1 VWEPRFP
8 HNISKLKIERMKL
21 LNTDIKN
28 KVLRSMMRIL
38 DSNRN
43 RIIAANRKDLKLFE
57 KGDRAMYDRLVVDDK
72 KVDEMIV
79 AIQEVLQQ
87 QDPVGRIKSEQALEN
102 GLKIEN
108 KTAPFGTIMIIYESR
123 PDVTIEAA
131 VLAFKANNKILLKG
145 GKEAVHSNVF
155 LEKCWHLALEEN
167 GLDTQWIQLL
177 HMNREETQEF
187 LRNPSEKLDLIV
199 PRGGE
204 RLIAFVKE
212 HAKCAVLVSGRGNNF
227 LFVDKEADWAQS
239 MEVILNAKTQKISA
253 CNALDKILIHT
264 KMDDYY
270 NKLTEL
276 NTILNNHGVTVV
288 VDRKVAE
295 VLPANTTIKT
305 ESIWY
310 EEFLAM
316 KCVIGA
322 VDDLES
328 AVQKINNYS
337 GGHSATIMTQN
348 KELAMEFMNQVD
360 TAAVY
365 HNASTRFTDGGQMGV
380 GAELA
385 ISTDKLHHRGPLG
398 LEQLVTNKYYI
409 YGDGQVR
416 MS

>member
-1 VWEPRFP
+1 
-8 HNISKLKIERMKL
+8 MKL
-21 LNTDIKN
+21 LNTAIKN
-28 KVLRSMMRIL
+28 KVLQSMMQIL
-38 DSNRN
+38 DGKREE
-43 RIIAANRKDLKLFE
+43 ILAANQKDLDLFD
-57 KGDRAMYDRLVVDDK
+57 KADRAMYDRLIVDDK
-72 KVDEMIV
+72 KIDGMIT

-87 QDPVGRIKSEQALEN
+87 EDPVGKIKSGQTLEN

-145 GKEAVHSNVF
+145 GKEAVNSNVV

-167 GLDTQWIQLL
+167 DLDINWIQLL
-177 HMNREETQEF
+177 HMNREETQAF
-187 LRNPSEKLDLIV
+187 LRNPTEKLDLIV

-227 LFVDKEADWAQS
+227 LYVDKDADWAQS
-239 MEVILNAKTQKISA
+239 VAVILNAKTQKISA
-253 CNALDKILIHT
+253 CNALDKILVDVAIEGYFE
-264 KMDDYY
+264 KI
-270 NKLTEL
+270 KGL
-276 NTILNNHGVTVV
+276 NAILKEQGVTVM
-288 VDRKVAE
+288 VDAKVAKF
-295 VLPANTTIKT
+295 LPNNPVIND
-305 ESIWY
+305 ESVWY

-316 KCVIGA
+316 KCALGV
-322 VDDLES
+322 VDNMDD
-328 AVQKINNYS
+328 AIKRINTYS
-337 GGHSATIMTQN
+337 GGHSSTIMTKNREQA
-348 KELAMEFMNQVD
+348 KAFMDQVD
-360 TAAVY
+360 SAAVY

-398 LEQLVTNKYYI
+398 LEQLVTNKYYV

-416 MS
+416 VS

>member
-1 VWEPRFP
+1 
-8 HNISKLKIERMKL
+8 MKL
-21 LNTDIKN
+21 LNTEIKN
-28 KVLRSMMRIL
+28 NVLRSMMRIL
-38 DSNRN
+38 DGKRKE
-43 RIIAANRKDLKLFE
+43 IITANQKDLDLFD
-57 KGDRAMYDRLVVDDK
+57 KTDRAMYDRLIVDDK
-72 KVDEMIV
+72 KVDGMIA

-87 QDPVGRIKSEQALEN
+87 QDPVGKIKTEQSLEN

-145 GKEAVHSNVF
+145 GKEAVHSNII

-187 LRNPSEKLDLIV
+187 LRNPTEKLDLIV

-227 LFVDKEADWAQS
+227 LFVDKDADWAQS
-239 MEVILNAKTQKISA
+239 LEVILNAKTQKISA
-253 CNALDKILIHT
+253 CNALDKILVDVNIDNYSD
-264 KMDDYY
+264 KV
-270 NKLTEL
+270 KEL
-276 NTILNNHGVTVV
+276 NTILKDQGVSVV
-288 VDRKVAE
+288 VDSKVAE
-295 VLPANTTIKT
+295 VLSENNVVED

-316 KCVIGA
+316 KCVVGA

-337 GGHSATIMTQN
+337 GGHSATIMTKN
-348 KELAMEFMNQVD
+348 KERAMEFMDQVD
-360 TAAVY
+360 SAAVY
-365 HNASTRFTDGGQMGV
+365 LNASTRFTDGGQMGV

-398 LEQLVTNKYYI
+398 LEQLVTNKYYV

>member
-1 VWEPRFP
+1 
-8 HNISKLKIERMKL
+8 
-21 LNTDIKN
+21 
-28 KVLRSMMRIL
+28 
-38 DSNRN
+38 
-43 RIIAANRKDLKLFE
+43 
-57 KGDRAMYDRLVVDDK
+57 
-72 KVDEMIV
+72 
-79 AIQEVLQQ
+79 
-87 QDPVGRIKSEQALEN
+87 VGKIKSEQALEN

-145 GKEAVHSNVF
+145 GKEAVNSNIV

-187 LRNPSEKLDLIV
+187 LRNPTEKLDLFV

-227 LFVDKEADWAQS
+227 LFVDKDADWAQS
-239 MEVILNAKTQKISA
+239 LEVILNAKTQKISA
-253 CNALDKILIHT
+253 CNALDKILVDVNI
-264 KMDDYY
+264 DDYS
-270 NKLTEL
+270 NKIKEL
-276 NTILNNHGVTVV
+276 NAILKDQGVSVV
-288 VDRKVAE
+288 VDSKVAE
-295 VLPANTTIKT
+295 VLSENNVVED

-316 KCVIGA
+316 KCVVGA
-322 VDDLES
+322 VVDLEE
-328 AVQKINNYS
+328 AVQKINNFS
-337 GGHSATIMTQN
+337 GGHSATIMTRN
-348 KELAMEFMNQVD
+348 KELAMEFMDQVD
-360 TAAVY
+360 SAAVY

-398 LEQLVTNKYYI
+398 LEQLVTNKYYV

>member
-1 VWEPRFP
+1 
-8 HNISKLKIERMKL
+8 
-21 LNTDIKN
+21 
-28 KVLRSMMRIL
+28 MMQIL
-38 DSNRN
+38 DSKRN
-43 RIIAANRKDLKLFE
+43 EIIAANQKDLDLFD
-57 KGDRAMYDRLVVDDK
+57 KADRAMYDRLIVDDK
-72 KVDEMIV
+72 KVDGMIA

-87 QDPVGRIKSEQALEN
+87 QDPVGKIKSEQALEN

-145 GKEAVHSNVF
+145 GKEAVNSNIV

-187 LRNPSEKLDLIV
+187 LRNPTEKLDLIV

-227 LFVDKEADWAQS
+227 LFVDKDADWAQS
-239 MEVILNAKTQKISA
+239 LEVILNAKTQKISA
-253 CNALDKILIHT
+253 CNALDKILVDVNI
-264 KMDDYY
+264 DDYS
-270 NKLTEL
+270 NKIKEL
-276 NTILNNHGVTVV
+276 NAILKEQGVSVV
-288 VDRKVAE
+288 VDSKVAE
-295 VLPANTTIKT
+295 VLSENNVVED

-316 KCVIGA
+316 KCVVGA
-322 VDDLES
+322 VVDLEE
-328 AVQKINNYS
+328 AVQKINNFS
-337 GGHSATIMTQN
+337 GGHSATIMTRN
-348 KELAMEFMNQVD
+348 KQLAMEFMDQVD
-360 TAAVY
+360 SAAVY

-398 LEQLVTNKYYI
+398 LEQLVTNKYYV
-409 YGDGQVR
+409 YGDGQIR

>member
-1 VWEPRFP
+1 M
-8 HNISKLKIERMKL
+8 IL

-28 KVLRSMMRIL
+28 KVLQSMMQIL
-38 DSNRN
+38 DSKRN
-43 RIIAANRKDLKLFE
+43 EIIAANQKDLDLFD
-57 KGDRAMYDRLVVDDK
+57 KADRAMYDRLIVDDK
-72 KVDEMIV
+72 KVDGMIA

-87 QDPVGRIKSEQALEN
+87 QDSVGKIKSEQSLEN

-145 GKEAVHSNVF
+145 GKEAVNSNIV

-187 LRNPSEKLDLIV
+187 LRNPTEKLDLIV

-227 LFVDKEADWAQS
+227 LFVDKDADWVQS
-239 MEVILNAKTQKISA
+239 LEVILNAKTQKISA
-253 CNALDKILIHT
+253 CNALDKILVDVNI
-264 KMDDYY
+264 DDYS
-270 NKLTEL
+270 NKIKEL
-276 NTILNNHGVTVV
+276 NAILKEQGVSVV
-288 VDRKVAE
+288 VDSKVAE
-295 VLPANTTIKT
+295 LLPENTVVK
-305 ESIWY
+305 EDSIWY

-316 KCVIGA
+316 KCVVGA
-322 VDDLES
+322 VVDLEE
-328 AVQKINNYS
+328 AVQKINNFS
-337 GGHSATIMTQN
+337 GGHSATIMTRN
-348 KELAMEFMNQVD
+348 KQLAMEFMDQVD
-360 TAAVY
+360 SAAVY

-398 LEQLVTNKYYI
+398 LEQLVTNKYYV

>member
-1 VWEPRFP
+1 M
-8 HNISKLKIERMKL
+8 IL

-28 KVLRSMMRIL
+28 KVLQSMMQIL
-38 DSNRN
+38 DSKRN
-43 RIIAANRKDLKLFE
+43 EIIAANQKDLDLFDKE
-57 KGDRAMYDRLVVDDK
+57 DRAMYDRLIVDDK
-72 KVDEMIV
+72 KVDGMIA

-87 QDPVGRIKSEQALEN
+87 QDPVGKIKSEQALEN

-145 GKEAVHSNVF
+145 GKEAVNSNIV

-167 GLDTQWIQLL
+167 DLDTQWIQLL

-187 LRNPSEKLDLIV
+187 LRNPTEKLDLIV

-227 LFVDKEADWAQS
+227 LFVDKDADWAQS
-239 MEVILNAKTQKISA
+239 LEVILNAKTQKISA
-253 CNALDKILIHT
+253 CNALDKILVDVNI
-264 KMDDYY
+264 DDYS
-270 NKLTEL
+270 NKIKEL
-276 NTILNNHGVTVV
+276 NAILKDQGVSVV
-288 VDRKVAE
+288 VDSKVAE
-295 VLPANTTIKT
+295 VLSENNVVED

-316 KCVIGA
+316 KCVVGA
-322 VDDLES
+322 VVDLEE
-328 AVQKINNYS
+328 AVQKINNFS
-337 GGHSATIMTQN
+337 GGHSATIMTRN
-348 KELAMEFMNQVD
+348 KELAMEFMDQVD
-360 TAAVY
+360 SAAVY

-398 LEQLVTNKYYI
+398 LEQLVTNKYYV

>member
-1 VWEPRFP
+1 M
-8 HNISKLKIERMKL
+8 IL
-21 LNTDIKN
+21 LNTDVKN
-28 KVLRSMMRIL
+28 KVLQSMMQIL
-38 DSNRN
+38 DSKRN
-43 RIIAANRKDLKLFE
+43 EIIAANQKDLDLFD
-57 KGDRAMYDRLVVDDK
+57 KADRAMYDRLIVDDK
-72 KVDEMIV
+72 KVDGMIA

-87 QDPVGRIKSEQALEN
+87 QDPVGKIKSEQSLEN

-145 GKEAVHSNVF
+145 GKEAVNSNIV

-187 LRNPSEKLDLIV
+187 LRNPTEKLDLIV

-227 LFVDKEADWAQS
+227 LFVDKDADWVQS
-239 MEVILNAKTQKISA
+239 LEVILNAKTQKISA
-253 CNALDKILIHT
+253 CNALDKILVDVNI
-264 KMDDYY
+264 DDYS
-270 NKLTEL
+270 NKIKEL
-276 NTILNNHGVTVV
+276 NAILKEQGVSVV
-288 VDRKVAE
+288 VDSKVAE
-295 VLPANTTIKT
+295 LLPENTVVK
-305 ESIWY
+305 EDSIWY

-316 KCVIGA
+316 KCVVGA
-322 VDDLES
+322 VVDLEE
-328 AVQKINNYS
+328 AVQKINNFS
-337 GGHSATIMTQN
+337 GGHSATIMTRN
-348 KELAMEFMNQVD
+348 KQLAMEFMDQVD
-360 TAAVY
+360 SAAVY

-398 LEQLVTNKYYI
+398 LEQLVTNKYYV

>member
-1 VWEPRFP
+1 M
-8 HNISKLKIERMKL
+8 IKKKRMKL
-21 LNTDIKN
+21 LNTEIKN
-28 KVLRSMMRIL
+28 KVLQSMMQVL
-38 DSNRN
+38 DSTREE
-43 RIIAANRKDLKLFE
+43 IIAANQKDLDFFDKT
-57 KGDRAMYDRLVVDDK
+57 DRAMYDRLIVDDK
-72 KVDEMIV
+72 KVDGMIT

-87 QDPVGRIKSEQALEN
+87 EDPVGKIKSAQTLEN

-145 GKEAVHSNVF
+145 GKEAVNSNVA
-155 LEKCWHLALEEN
+155 LEKCWHLALEKN

-177 HMNREETQEF
+177 HMNRQETQAF

-204 RLIAFVKE
+204 RLISFVKE

-239 MEVILNAKTQKISA
+239 LEVILNAKTQKISA
-253 CNALDKILIHT
+253 CNALDKILVDVNI
-264 KMDDYY
+264 DDYP
-270 NKLTEL
+270 NKLKEL
-276 NTILNNHGVTVV
+276 NTVLKDQGVSVV
-288 VDRKVAE
+288 VDGKVAE
-295 VLPANTTIKT
+295 VLTENTTVED

-322 VDDLES
+322 ADDLET

-337 GGHSATIMTQN
+337 GGHSATIMTKN
-348 KELAMEFMNQVD
+348 KELAMAFMDQVD
-360 TAAVY
+360 SAAVY

-398 LEQLVTNKYYI
+398 LEQLVTNKYYV

-416 MS
+416 MA

>member
-1 VWEPRFP
+1 
-8 HNISKLKIERMKL
+8 MKL
-21 LNTDIKN
+21 LNTEIKN

-38 DSNRN
+38 DGKREE
-43 RIIAANRKDLKLFE
+43 IIAANQKDLDLFD
-57 KGDRAMYDRLVVDDK
+57 KTDRAMYDRLIVDDK
-72 KVDEMIV
+72 KVDGMIA

-87 QDPVGRIKSEQALEN
+87 QDPVGKIKTEQSLEN

-145 GKEAVHSNVF
+145 GKEAVHSNII

-187 LRNPSEKLDLIV
+187 LRNPTEKLDLIV

-227 LFVDKEADWAQS
+227 LFVDKDADWAQS
-239 MEVILNAKTQKISA
+239 LEVILNAKTQKISA
-253 CNALDKILIHT
+253 CNALDKILVDVNIDNYSD
-264 KMDDYY
+264 KV
-270 NKLTEL
+270 KEL
-276 NTILNNHGVTVV
+276 NSILKDQGVSVV
-288 VDRKVAE
+288 VDGKVAE
-295 VLPANTTIKT
+295 VLSENNVVED

-316 KCVIGA
+316 KCVVGA

-337 GGHSATIMTQN
+337 GGHSATIMTKN
-348 KELAMEFMNQVD
+348 KEQAMEFMDQVD
-360 TAAVY
+360 SAAVY

-398 LEQLVTNKYYI
+398 LEQLVTNKYYV

>member
-1 VWEPRFP
+1 M
-8 HNISKLKIERMKL
+8 IL

-28 KVLRSMMRIL
+28 KVLQSMMQIL
-38 DSNRN
+38 DSKRN
-43 RIIAANRKDLKLFE
+43 EIIAANQKDLDLFDKE
-57 KGDRAMYDRLVVDDK
+57 DRAMYDRLIVDDK
-72 KVDEMIV
+72 KVDGMIA

-87 QDPVGRIKSEQALEN
+87 QDPVGKIKSEQALEN

-145 GKEAVHSNVF
+145 GKEAVNSNIV

-167 GLDTQWIQLL
+167 DLDTQWIQLL

-187 LRNPSEKLDLIV
+187 LRNPTEKLDLIV

-227 LFVDKEADWAQS
+227 LFVDKDADWAQS
-239 MEVILNAKTQKISA
+239 LEVILNAKTQKISA
-253 CNALDKILIHT
+253 CNALDKILVDVNI
-264 KMDDYY
+264 DDYS
-270 NKLTEL
+270 NKIKEL
-276 NTILNNHGVTVV
+276 NAILKEQGVSVV
-288 VDRKVAE
+288 VDSKVAE
-295 VLPANTTIKT
+295 VLSENNVVED

-316 KCVIGA
+316 KCVVGA
-322 VDDLES
+322 VVDLEE
-328 AVQKINNYS
+328 AVQKINNFS
-337 GGHSATIMTQN
+337 GGHSATIMTRN
-348 KELAMEFMNQVD
+348 KELAMEFMDQVD
-360 TAAVY
+360 SAAVY

-398 LEQLVTNKYYI
+398 LEQLVTNKYYV

>member
-1 VWEPRFP
+1 M
-8 HNISKLKIERMKL
+8 IL

-28 KVLRSMMRIL
+28 KVLQSMMQIL
-38 DSNRN
+38 DSKRN
-43 RIIAANRKDLKLFE
+43 EIIAANQKDLDLFD
-57 KGDRAMYDRLVVDDK
+57 KADRAMYDRLIVDDK
-72 KVDEMIV
+72 KVDGMIA

-87 QDPVGRIKSEQALEN
+87 QDPVGKIKSEQALEN

-145 GKEAVHSNVF
+145 GKEAVNSNIV

-187 LRNPSEKLDLIV
+187 LRNPTEKLDLIV

-204 RLIAFVKE
+204 RLITFVKE

-227 LFVDKEADWAQS
+227 LFVDKDADWAQS
-239 MEVILNAKTQKISA
+239 LEVILNAKTQKISA
-253 CNALDKILIHT
+253 CNALDKILVDVNI
-264 KMDDYY
+264 DDYS
-270 NKLTEL
+270 NKIKEL
-276 NTILNNHGVTVV
+276 NAILKDQGVSVV
-288 VDRKVAE
+288 VDSKVAE
-295 VLPANTTIKT
+295 VLSENNVVED

-316 KCVIGA
+316 KCVVGA
-322 VDDLES
+322 VVDLEE
-328 AVQKINNYS
+328 AVQKINNFS
-337 GGHSATIMTQN
+337 GGHSATIMTRN
-348 KELAMEFMNQVD
+348 KELAMEFMDQVD
-360 TAAVY
+360 SAAVY

-398 LEQLVTNKYYI
+398 LEQLVTNKYYV

>member
-1 VWEPRFP
+1 M
-8 HNISKLKIERMKL
+8 IL

-28 KVLRSMMRIL
+28 KVLQSMMQIL
-38 DSNRN
+38 DSKRN
-43 RIIAANRKDLKLFE
+43 EIIAANQKDLDLFD
-57 KGDRAMYDRLVVDDK
+57 KADRAMYDRLIVDDK
-72 KVDEMIV
+72 KVDGMIA

-87 QDPVGRIKSEQALEN
+87 QDPVGKIKSEQALEN

-145 GKEAVHSNVF
+145 GKEAVHSNIV

-187 LRNPSEKLDLIV
+187 LRNPTEKLDLIV

-227 LFVDKEADWAQS
+227 LFVDKDADWVQS
-239 MEVILNAKTQKISA
+239 LEVILNAKTQKISA
-253 CNALDKILIHT
+253 CNALDKILVDVNI
-264 KMDDYY
+264 DDYS
-270 NKLTEL
+270 NKIKEL
-276 NTILNNHGVTVV
+276 NAILQDQGVSVV
-288 VDRKVAE
+288 VDSKVAE
-295 VLPANTTIKT
+295 VLSENNVVED

-316 KCVIGA
+316 KCVVGA
-322 VDDLES
+322 VVDLEE
-328 AVQKINNYS
+328 AVQKINNFS
-337 GGHSATIMTQN
+337 GGHSATIMTRN
-348 KELAMEFMNQVD
+348 KELAMEFMDQVD
-360 TAAVY
+360 SAAVY
-365 HNASTRFTDGGQMGV
+365 HNASTRFTDGGEMGV

-398 LEQLVTNKYYI
+398 LEQLVTNKYYV

>member
-1 VWEPRFP
+1 M
-8 HNISKLKIERMKL
+8 IL

-28 KVLRSMMRIL
+28 KVLQSMMQIL
-38 DSNRN
+38 DSKRN
-43 RIIAANRKDLKLFE
+43 EIIAANQKDLDLFDKE
-57 KGDRAMYDRLVVDDK
+57 DRAMYDRLIVDDK
-72 KVDEMIV
+72 KVDGMIA

-87 QDPVGRIKSEQALEN
+87 QDPVGKIKSEQALEN

-145 GKEAVHSNVF
+145 GKEAVNSNIV

-167 GLDTQWIQLL
+167 DLDTQWIQLL

-187 LRNPSEKLDLIV
+187 LRNPTEKLDLIV

-227 LFVDKEADWAQS
+227 LFVDKDADWAQS
-239 MEVILNAKTQKISA
+239 LEVILNAKTQKISA
-253 CNALDKILIHT
+253 CNALDKILVDVNI
-264 KMDDYY
+264 DDYS
-270 NKLTEL
+270 NKIKEL
-276 NTILNNHGVTVV
+276 NAILKEQGVSVV
-288 VDRKVAE
+288 VDSKVAE
-295 VLPANTTIKT
+295 VLSENNVVED

-316 KCVIGA
+316 KCVVGA
-322 VDDLES
+322 VVDLEE
-328 AVQKINNYS
+328 AVQKINNFS
-337 GGHSATIMTQN
+337 GGHSATIMTRN
-348 KELAMEFMNQVD
+348 KQLAMEFMDQVD
-360 TAAVY
+360 SAAVY

-398 LEQLVTNKYYI
+398 LEQLVTNKYYV

>member
-1 VWEPRFP
+1 
-8 HNISKLKIERMKL
+8 MKL

-28 KVLRSMMRIL
+28 KVLQSMMQIL
-38 DSNRN
+38 DSKRN
-43 RIIAANRKDLKLFE
+43 EIIAANQKDLDLFD
-57 KGDRAMYDRLVVDDK
+57 KADRAMYDRLIVDDK
-72 KVDEMIV
+72 KVDGMIA

-87 QDPVGRIKSEQALEN
+87 QDPVGKIKSEQALEN

-145 GKEAVHSNVF
+145 GKEAVNSNIV

-187 LRNPSEKLDLIV
+187 LRNPTEKLDLIV

-227 LFVDKEADWAQS
+227 LFVDKDADWVQS
-239 MEVILNAKTQKISA
+239 LEVILNAKTQKISA
-253 CNALDKILIHT
+253 CNALDKILVDVNI
-264 KMDDYY
+264 DDYS
-270 NKLTEL
+270 NKIKEL
-276 NTILNNHGVTVV
+276 NAILKDQGVSVV
-288 VDRKVAE
+288 VDSKVAE
-295 VLPANTTIKT
+295 VLSENNVVED

-316 KCVIGA
+316 KCVVGA
-322 VDDLES
+322 VVDLEE
-328 AVQKINNYS
+328 AVQKINNFS
-337 GGHSATIMTQN
+337 GGHSATIMTRN
-348 KELAMEFMNQVD
+348 KQLAMEFMDQVD
-360 TAAVY
+360 SAAVY

-398 LEQLVTNKYYI
+398 LEQLVTNKYYV

>member
-1 VWEPRFP
+1 
-8 HNISKLKIERMKL
+8 
-21 LNTDIKN
+21 
-28 KVLRSMMRIL
+28 MMRIL
-38 DSNRN
+38 DGKREE
-43 RIIAANRKDLKLFE
+43 IIAANQKDLDLFD
-57 KGDRAMYDRLVVDDK
+57 KTDRAMYDRLIVDDK
-72 KVDEMIV
+72 KVGGMIA

-87 QDPVGRIKSEQALEN
+87 QDPVGKIKTEQSLEN

-145 GKEAVHSNVF
+145 GKEAVHSNII

-187 LRNPSEKLDLIV
+187 LRNPTEKLDLIV

-227 LFVDKEADWAQS
+227 LFVDKDADWAQS
-239 MEVILNAKTQKISA
+239 LEVILNAKTQKISA
-253 CNALDKILIHT
+253 CNALDKILVDVNIDNYSD
-264 KMDDYY
+264 KV
-270 NKLTEL
+270 KEL
-276 NTILNNHGVTVV
+276 NTILKDQGVSVV
-288 VDRKVAE
+288 VDSKVAE
-295 VLPANTTIKT
+295 VLSENNVVED

-316 KCVIGA
+316 KCVVGA
-322 VDDLES
+322 VVDLEE
-328 AVQKINNYS
+328 AVQKINNFS
-337 GGHSATIMTQN
+337 GGHSATIMTRN
-348 KELAMEFMNQVD
+348 KQLAMEFMDQVD
-360 TAAVY
+360 SAAVY

-398 LEQLVTNKYYI
+398 LEQLVTNKYYV